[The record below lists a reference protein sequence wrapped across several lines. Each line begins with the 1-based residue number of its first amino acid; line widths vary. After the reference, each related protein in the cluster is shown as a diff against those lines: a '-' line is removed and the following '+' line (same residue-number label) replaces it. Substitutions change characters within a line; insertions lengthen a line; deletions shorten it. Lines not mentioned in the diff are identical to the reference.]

1 MSSKNSSQGNE
12 FGMKITPDTSLST
25 LVLVARLM
33 AEMAAEVII
42 DKVGTPYRFP
52 TVDEVSCGQHAH
64 IMADTERYL
73 RRRVGNRS
81 HVDTFVWNSMLAAK
95 VARDYAARA
104 EQSGKST
111 DRVRVWRAYLDAA
124 RWSRLARA

>member
-1 MSSKNSSQGNE
+1 MTTRTVENE

-25 LVLVARLM
+25 LVLMARLM

-52 TVDEVSCGQHAH
+52 AADQVSYGQHVH

-73 RRRVGNRS
+73 RRRAGNRS
-81 HVDTFVWNSMLAAK
+81 YTDTFVWNAIQAAK
-95 VARDYAARA
+95 VARDYAERA
-104 EQSGKST
+104 GRSGNAK
-111 DRVRVWRAYLDAA
+111 DRARVWRAYLDAA
-124 RWSRLARA
+124 RWSRLARM